1 MANQRSS
8 LCAIQNKYN
17 IKEEYSQ
24 KDAWIVP
31 LLYVVSLL
39 SSRGIILILSG
50 TIDRTKS
57 RLSINVV
64 NVRSS
69 HILDRR
75 LLRGRLQMRLLWV
88 QMFLVLTGLSVRV
101 RLRWPD
107 GVSLL
112 CMMTLVRAML
122 RLLLMMILLGVKGSG

>member
-1 MANQRSS
+1 MAKQRSS

-17 IKEEYSQ
+17 IKKEYSQ

-39 SSRGIILILSG
+39 SSRGIILILSD

-112 CMMTLVRAML
+112 
-122 RLLLMMILLGVKGSG
+122 